1 MRIHIGMDPNL
12 VTIGPFV
19 LAWHGLLTVL
29 AIFVAVWFVER
40 GMRERNISVAGF
52 DSFVLIAI
60 AGGIIGARVFYLI
73 DHLGFYIDNPGEAL
87 KINEGGLAIYGAV
100 IGGFITVAI
109 LCKLRSY
116 PFLRMIDIIAP
127 GLVVAQAIGRIG
139 CAINGDAWGAETDW
153 PFAFVYTNPD
163 AIIPNRLL
171 NVPTH
176 PYPVYDMI
184 MCLGIFAV
192 IWPLRRRRLP
202 AGTIFATY
210 ALLYGVTRFIIS
222 YVREERVWFW
232 GLQEAQVVSLGVI
245 LLSSLALIWLLR
257 RPTDDVEPAAM
268 SVQRDTAVRE

>member
-1 MRIHIGMDPNL
+1 AGKRLMRIHIGMDPNL

-116 PFLRMIDIIAP
+116 PFLRMI
-127 GLVVAQAIGRIG
+127 
-139 CAINGDAWGAETDW
+139 
-153 PFAFVYTNPD
+153 
-163 AIIPNRLL
+163 
-171 NVPTH
+171 
-176 PYPVYDMI
+176 
-184 MCLGIFAV
+184 
-192 IWPLRRRRLP
+192 
-202 AGTIFATY
+202 
-210 ALLYGVTRFIIS
+210 
-222 YVREERVWFW
+222 
-232 GLQEAQVVSLGVI
+232 
-245 LLSSLALIWLLR
+245 
-257 RPTDDVEPAAM
+257 
-268 SVQRDTAVRE
+268 